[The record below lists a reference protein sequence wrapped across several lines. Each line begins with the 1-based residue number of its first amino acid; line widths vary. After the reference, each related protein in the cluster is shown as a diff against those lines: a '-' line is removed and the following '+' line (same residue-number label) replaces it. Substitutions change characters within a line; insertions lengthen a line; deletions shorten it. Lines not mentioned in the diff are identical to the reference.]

1 MFEKVFDRHETLDKT
16 MLVVVWSCNLLQMER
31 RDRSGQLDVR
41 SGENRAAYN
50 CERERVVEKVGED
63 GH

>member
-1 MFEKVFDRHETLDKT
+1 MLDRHETLDKT
-16 MLVVVWSCNLLQMER
+16 MLVVLQMER